1 LTLLY
6 VNNKALSPGETE
18 TYDIELREGGWQR
31 IDTSTDSGSTLANRE
46 DFLLVLSNIEDFSI
60 RASFH
65 SQMQQTILRDIILDS
80 ATPQNTGRELAIEVE
95 QCVCPPG
102 NQSSH

>member
-1 LTLLY
+1 M
-6 VNNKALSPGETE
+6 K
-18 TYDIELREGGWQR
+18 EGAWQR
-31 IDTSTDSGSTLANRE
+31 IDANRNSGSVLATRE
-46 DFLLVLSNIEDFSI
+46 DFLLVLSNVEVFAI

-80 ATPQNTGRELAIEVE
+80 AVPQNTGRQLATEVE

-102 NQSSH
+102 N